1 MSLNE
6 RDMGNE
12 ELELRF
18 LVTKINIIFCCFAGN
33 NVLACKERIVL
44 LVNEINE
51 GEVSEELRIMLG
63 KI

>member
-1 MSLNE
+1 MA
-6 RDMGNE
+6 NE

-18 LVTKINIIFCCFAGN
+18 LVTKINIIFCCFAAN
-33 NVLACKERIVL
+33 NIQACKERIVL

-51 GEVSEELRIMLG
+51 GEVSEELRIVLA

>member
-1 MSLNE
+1 MA
-6 RDMGNE
+6 NE

-18 LVTKINIIFCCFAGN
+18 LVTKINIIFCCFATN
-33 NVLACKERIVL
+33 NIQACKERIVL

-51 GEVSEELRIMLG
+51 GEVSEELRIVLA